1 MHRAVNL
8 LINVFS
14 LRHEHL
20 KKQYVCI
27 CLWLTSESV
36 FELIIH
42 GARQSIMHREL
53 EDKTLGPVYA
63 IWR

>member
-1 MHRAVNL
+1 MC
-8 LINVFS
+8 FS

-20 KKQYVCI
+20 KKQCVYI

-42 GARQSIMHREL
+42 GVRQSIMHREL
-53 EDKTLGPVYA
+53 DDKTLAPVYA

>member
-1 MHRAVNL
+1 MC
-8 LINVFS
+8 FS